1 MPRRHLLSTALLL
14 SLSSTAATAAGPA
27 QRALADLRANGQ
39 QLASA
44 AKGDLF
50 LAKTIK
56 TGVDDVEHVRFDR
69 QYQGLR
75 VIGGDIVAHVRNG
88 RIQSVSASL
97 NDVGRPSTTPVL
109 SADQAAIE
117 AGARFDGKVDAVN
130 NNGLVIYAHDTRPT
144 LAYEVNVRGYHAHGF
159 ADRLLYID
167 AANGK
172 LLGTDDIFKTL
183 AVKGKAHTLLL
194 GQQNIITRKT
204 SSGRYLLQD
213 PTRGNGNVRDGEGQ
227 LIDQVYDSAKI
238 MVDTDNIWGNGKE
251 SDVASPATDAHYGV
265 GMTWDYYRNIHNRR
279 GIYDDR
285 VGVRSVVNVKFQFGS
300 VVTGANAAWYGAP
313 YNFMAYGSGDSN
325 LHPVVALDVAG
336 HEMTHGVTE
345 AVNQLIY
352 ANDAGGLNEASSDI
366 MGTMVEFYANKA
378 ADPGDYLIG
387 EKILRNNPNGA
398 AALRYMFHPSA
409 DGRSWDCYPTSGF
422 IGEDPHFSSGPA
434 NLFFYLLAE
443 GTARKTFGGVTHK
456 GVTCRPGDHQQAT
469 GSASLAG
476 IGRGKAR
483 AIWYRAM
490 DLYFTSGT
498 TYPQARRA
506 TIKAASDLFGASS
519 QEVAAVKAAWK
530 AVNVN

>member
-1 MPRRHLLSTALLL
+1 MPQHHLLSAALLL
-14 SLSSTAATAAGPA
+14 SLSSAAVAAGPA

-39 QLASA
+39 QLAAA

-50 LAKTIK
+50 LAKTVK
-56 TGVDDVEHVRFDR
+56 TGSDGVEHVRFDR

-75 VIGGDIVAHVRNG
+75 VIGGDVITHARNG
-88 RIQSVSASL
+88 RIQSVSTSL
-97 NDVGRPSTTPVL
+97 DDLGRPSTTPVL
-109 SADQAAIE
+109 SADQATIE
-117 AGARFDGKVDAVN
+117 AGVRFDGRVDAVDN
-130 NNGLVIYAHDTRPT
+130 KGLVIYAHDTRPT
-144 LAYEVNVRGYHAHGF
+144 LAYEVNVRGYRAHGF

-172 LLGTDDIFKTL
+172 LLGTDDIFKTV
-183 AVKGKAHTLLL
+183 AVKGKANTLLL
-194 GQQNIITRKT
+194 GRQNIITRKI
-204 SSGRYLLQD
+204 SSSQYLLQD
-213 PTRGNGNVRDGEGQ
+213 PTRGNSNVRDGEGQ

-238 MVDTDNIWGNGKE
+238 MVDADNIWGNGKE
-251 SDVASPATDAHYGV
+251 SDVASQATDAHYGV
-265 GMTWDYYRNIHNRR
+265 GMTWDYYRNVHDRR
-279 GIYDDR
+279 GIYDNR

-300 VVTGANAAWYGAP
+300 IVTGANAAWYGAP

-325 LHPVVALDVAG
+325 LYPVVALDVAG

-366 MGTMVEFYANKA
+366 MGTMVEFYANKP

-387 EKILRNNPNGA
+387 EKIFRNNSNGTV
-398 AALRYMFHPSA
+398 ALRYMFRPSA
-409 DGRSWDCYPTSGF
+409 DGRSWDCYPASGF

-443 GTARKTFGGVTHK
+443 GTARKRYSGVTHK
-456 GVTCRPGDHQQAT
+456 GATCRPGDRRQGT

-519 QEVAAVKAAWK
+519 QEVAAVKASWK